1 MKGCQKMIKGI
12 FTRIGMMIL
21 LLSLPGYASAEN
33 QESILKLEELKVQV
47 MPEYANHPKDK
58 EKSHPSLLIGYHG
71 TLVNPTDHPVKGQI
85 EIPLPMDEDNFRIGF
100 VADYNRD
107 LTELNEIEYE
117 MDKKNR
123 TISWETSEDIQPN
136 ESYKFVVEYYTNQ
149 LMVKKETKKLSYQ
162 FKSFAD
168 IGLVSIVFLEPLKS
182 DSFQL
187 TPAAD
192 SHQENGYGMNMF
204 LYQIQGMKPDQGKE
218 IQLEY
223 KRSETRTTMEIM
235 EEMTGNPEHTE
246 KAVQKNETLPIW
258 LILTVVGGASALAAI
273 LLILL
278 MKKKKGSQLNQNKQS
293 VKIQEDEKVKK
304 ARLRAMLLEG
314 SISQQEYNE
323 LLKKLGG

>member
-1 MKGCQKMIKGI
+1 
-12 FTRIGMMIL
+12 MMIL
-21 LLSLPGYASAEN
+21 LFSLPDYTNAEN
-33 QESILKLEELKVQV
+33 QAAILKMEELNVQV

-71 TLVNPTDHPVKGQI
+71 TLINPTDRPVKGEI
-85 EIPLPMDEDNFRIGF
+85 EIPLPMDEDEFRIGF

-136 ESYKFVVEYYTNQ
+136 ETYKFVIEYYTNQ
-149 LMVKKETKKLSYQ
+149 LIVNSETKKLSYQ

-168 IGLVSIVFLEPLKS
+168 IGLVSVVFLEPLKS
-182 DSFQL
+182 ESFQL
-187 TPAAD
+187 NPSAD

-204 LYQIQGMKPDQGKE
+204 LYQIQGMKPDVTKK

-223 KRSETRTTMEIM
+223 KRKETKTTMEIM
-235 EEMTGNPEHTE
+235 EEMTGNPEHAE
-246 KAVQKNETLPIW
+246 KAVQKNEILPIW
-258 LILTVVGGASALAAI
+258 LILTVLGGVSAFAAI
-273 LLILL
+273 LLIFF
-278 MKKKKGSQLNQNKQS
+278 MKRKKGSQHIRNKQS
-293 VKIQEDEKVKK
+293 EKTQQDDITKK
-304 ARLRAMLLEG
+304 SRLRAMLLEG
-314 SISQQEYNE
+314 SISQQEYDE